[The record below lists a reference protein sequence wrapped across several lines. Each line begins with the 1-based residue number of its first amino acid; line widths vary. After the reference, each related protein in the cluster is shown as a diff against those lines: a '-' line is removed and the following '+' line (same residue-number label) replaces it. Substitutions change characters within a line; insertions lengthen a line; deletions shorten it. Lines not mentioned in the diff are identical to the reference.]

1 MLVNSHALHICL
13 DDTNENCL
21 EPCQEP
27 HDEVMHLYDSDMDTD
42 DNYMMEEDGSMDFSD
57 DSEDDIGEAGEDEI
71 LHSVKRYGIFCV
83 DLSVI

>member
-13 DDTNENCL
+13 DNTNENYP

-27 HDEVMHLYDSDMDTD
+27 HDEVMHLFNNDMDTD
-42 DNYMMEEDGSMDFSD
+42 DEYMMEEDDSVDLSD
-57 DSEDDIGEAGEDEI
+57 DSDDDIGEDGEDEI
-71 LHSVKRYGIFCV
+71 LYSVNRYGIFCV